1 MTEEKALST
10 ELSPEENEFKLAQ
23 RRAQLLSSSSLVPK
37 EYQGGK
43 APAIANCMIAEQVAK
58 QVGIQTLTVMQ
69 NLHVIQGKPSW
80 SSTYIISAL
89 NSSGNFSPV
98 RFDIE
103 DLGEKKNVEYTET
116 EWISGQKQTKTKKI
130 DIHDI
135 KCTAYAIEKATGER
149 LDGPPVSIVTAVKE
163 GWYTKSGSKW
173 PTMPELML
181 RYRAAAFFGRLYAP
195 EILNGMH
202 TVDENQD
209 LPPEPVDITAA
220 VDAEKGSSSNDIMTA
235 IDIMTAME
243 NKAETTMTR
252 TGSHKT
258 GKAPF

>member
-1 MTEEKALST
+1 
-10 ELSPEENEFKLAQ
+10 
-23 RRAQLLSSSSLVPK
+23 
-37 EYQGGK
+37 
-43 APAIANCMIAEQVAK
+43 
-58 QVGIQTLTVMQ
+58 
-69 NLHVIQGKPSW
+69 
-80 SSTYIISAL
+80 
-89 NSSGNFSPV
+89 
-98 RFDIE
+98 
-103 DLGEKKNVEYTET
+103 
-116 EWISGQKQTKTKKI
+116 
-130 DIHDI
+130 
-135 KCTAYAIEKATGER
+135 
-149 LDGPPVSIVTAVKE
+149 
-163 GWYTKSGSKW
+163 
-173 PTMPELML
+173 MPELML